1 MIPVAV
7 NLELR
12 KARRLRVVPVCAAMV
27 AAVVALAC
35 ANLMSDSAREGFGDP
50 AAQPW
55 ESLFMS
61 YVMIAAMTSPLL
73 VAVLA
78 SRQVDI
84 EHQGQGWTLSQT
96 AGLRPG
102 LLCRAKVAV
111 LGLLLAVAVTVQTAL
126 VVAAGLVAGI
136 TVPLSPDMWIRYA
149 VGLLL
154 VDLAMLC
161 LHVLLA
167 ARVENQLVGMALGL
181 LGSFCGVF
189 SLLMPPALARVLPWG
204 YYAIISPLG
213 MSDDG
218 FVPITPGY
226 GWLAAF
232 LVLVAALF
240 AVAGRRFD
248 RTEA

>member
-1 MIPVAV
+1 MPAAM
-7 NLELR
+7 NLELS
-12 KARRLRVVPVCAAMV
+12 KTRRLRVVLVCAVMV
-27 AAVVALAC
+27 AAVVALSC
-35 ANLMSDSAREGFGDP
+35 ANLMSDSAREGFDDP

-84 EHQGQGWTLSQT
+84 EHQGRGWMLSQV
-96 AGLRPG
+96 AGFGPG
-102 LLCRAKVAV
+102 RLCRAKVAV
-111 LGLLLAVAVTVQTAL
+111 LGVLLAVAVAVQTAL

-136 TVPLSPDMWIRYA
+136 TVPLSPGTWIQYA

-154 VDLAMLC
+154 VDLALLC
-161 LHVLLA
+161 LHVWLA
-167 ARVENQLVGMALGL
+167 ARVENQLVGMGVGL
-181 LGSFCGVF
+181 LGAFCGVF

-232 LVLVAALF
+232 LVLVAVLF
-240 AVAGRRFD
+240 GTVSHRFD

>member
-1 MIPVAV
+1 MTPVAV

-12 KARRLRVVPVCAAMV
+12 KARRLRVVVVCAVMV
-27 AAVVALAC
+27 AAVVALTC

-55 ESLFMS
+55 ESLLMS
-61 YVMIAAMTSPLL
+61 YVMTAAMTSPLL

-84 EHQGQGWTLSQT
+84 EHQGRGWTLSQV
-96 AGLRPG
+96 AGFGPG
-102 LLCRAKVAV
+102 RLCRAKVAV
-111 LGLLLAVAVTVQTAL
+111 LGGLLAVAVAVQTAL
-126 VVAAGLVAGI
+126 VVAAGLAAGI
-136 TVPLSPDMWIRYA
+136 TVPLSPGTWVQYA
-149 VGLLL
+149 AGLLL

-189 SLLMPPALARVLPWG
+189 SLLMPPALAYALPWG
-204 YYAIISPLG
+204 YYAVVSPLG
-213 MSDDG
+213 TGEDG
-218 FVPITPGY
+218 FVAVTPGY

-240 AVAGRRFD
+240 AVASHRFD

>member
-1 MIPVAV
+1 MS
-7 NLELR
+7 LEVR
-12 KARRLRVVPVCAAMV
+12 KARRLRVVLVCAVMV
-27 AAVVALAC
+27 AAVVALSC
-35 ANLMSDSAREGFGDP
+35 MTLMSDSAREGFGDP

-61 YVMIAAMTSPLL
+61 HVMIAAMTSPLL

-84 EHQGQGWTLSQT
+84 EHQGQGWMLSQV
-96 AGLRPG
+96 AGFPPG

-111 LGLLLAVAVTVQTAL
+111 LGPLLAVAVAVQTTL
-126 VVAAGLVAGI
+126 IVTAGLVAGI
-136 TVPLSPDMWIRYA
+136 TVPLPLGTWILYA

-154 VDLAMLC
+154 VDLALLC

-167 ARVENQLVGMALGL
+167 ARVENQLVGMGVGL
-181 LGSFCGVF
+181 LGAFCGVF

-204 YYAIISPLG
+204 YYAIVSPMG
-213 MSDDG
+213 MSDGG

-232 LVLVAALF
+232 LVLVAVLF
-240 AVAGRRFD
+240 GTVSHRFD

>member
-1 MIPVAV
+1 MILTAV
-7 NLELR
+7 KLELR
-12 KARRLRVVPVCAAMV
+12 KARGLRVVLVCAVMV
-27 AAVVALAC
+27 AAVVGLAC
-35 ANLMSDSAREGFGDP
+35 MNLMSDSAREGFGDP
-50 AAQPW
+50 SAQPW
-55 ESLFMS
+55 EGLLMS

-84 EHQGQGWTLSQT
+84 EHQGRGWTLSRV
-96 AGLRPG
+96 AGFGPG

-111 LGLLLAVAVTVQTAL
+111 LGLLLAAAVAVQTAL
-126 VVAAGLVAGI
+126 VLTAGLAAGI
-136 TVPLSPDMWIRYA
+136 TVEPRVGMWVQYA

-167 ARVENQLVGMALGL
+167 ALVENQLVGLALGL

-189 SLLMPPALARVLPWG
+189 ALLLPPALARVLPWG
-204 YYAIISPLG
+204 YYAVVSPLG
-213 MSDDG
+213 TGGEG
-218 FVPITPGY
+218 FTAITPGY

-232 LVLVAALF
+232 LLLVAVLF
-240 AVAGRRFD
+240 AVVGHRFD